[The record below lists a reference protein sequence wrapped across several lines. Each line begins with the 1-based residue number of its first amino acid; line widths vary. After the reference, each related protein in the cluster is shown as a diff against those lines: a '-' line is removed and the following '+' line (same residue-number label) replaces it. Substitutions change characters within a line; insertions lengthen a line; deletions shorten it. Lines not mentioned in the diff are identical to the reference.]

1 MRKRWRWWTK
11 QRRPSGGR
19 SRLGTDLASVGAADE
34 VRLNYTWTATVQIT
48 RLHICTHTHT
58 RIHTHAHIPPRPYTH
73 VCRDR
78 YHAGPYSSTLLLLRS
93 SVPDGQWRDKRVVTS
108 TSSMAPVGLKL
119 FHSTWTAA
127 CCLALLSLWR
137 KQITRTTPCCCALW
151 KYCPT
156 HLQQGSGKRC
166 SSSDAQIVKNSRRS
180 AALLAFLGAHSY
192 LHPLQQVGCSHYEF
206 WLGPRPRTGRQPTAF
221 FCDPTHN
228 RPPCTKLQPNLRA
241 VKCTWGFWKEA
252 LSNPKHCLCHTK
264 CVKCI
269 CQISLAHCCALLLY
283 YEYWS
288 VCIII

>member
-1 MRKRWRWWTK
+1 MKVMDKTEETIRRTITARNWLGIGGGSWW
-11 QRRPSGGR
+11 G
-19 SRLGTDLASVGAADE
+19 E
-34 VRLNYTWTATVQIT
+34 VELHLNRNRTNHTLTHMHTHTYA
-48 RLHICTHTHT
+48 HTHT
-58 RIHTHAHIPPRPYTH
+58 RTHTPRPYTH

-166 SSSDAQIVKNSRRS
+166 SASDAQIVKKLPAVGGSFGIFGRTQLSASLATSWVQSLWILTGTTTTYWEATNGIFLRSNSQQTALHQAATQS
-180 AALLAFLGAHSY
+180 SCSQIHFFWKFLKGNFQSIAFAALNA
-192 LHPLQQVGCSHYEF
+192 
-206 WLGPRPRTGRQPTAF
+206 
-221 FCDPTHN
+221 
-228 RPPCTKLQPNLRA
+228 
-241 VKCTWGFWKEA
+241 
-252 LSNPKHCLCHTK
+252 
-264 CVKCI
+264 
-269 CQISLAHCCALLLY
+269 
-283 YEYWS
+283 
-288 VCIII
+288 